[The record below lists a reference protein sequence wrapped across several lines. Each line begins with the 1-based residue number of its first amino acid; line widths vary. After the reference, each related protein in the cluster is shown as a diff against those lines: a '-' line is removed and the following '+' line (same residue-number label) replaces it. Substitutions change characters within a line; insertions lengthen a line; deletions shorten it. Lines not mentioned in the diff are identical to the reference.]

1 MKLLAVVPYLPA
13 PTWGGGARSFYVLK
27 ALATRYRVSLIALSR
42 GGESRISED
51 CQPLL
56 QRLQSVELVPYPA
69 SRWRRW
75 RQAVNIVRGESSAI
89 ADRCPP
95 ALQVALDQALTA
107 DSYQAVYV
115 DGALTAAGLRLPAS
129 LPLLI
134 LQHNLEYELLYR
146 TYCTEKGW
154 LRRWYNGREYRLV
167 KPRELACCQ
176 RAAAVF
182 VTSERERQLLKD
194 ILPQACVGVVPNGVD
209 PSFFAPAAEETSLE
223 SEREARLRVVFT
235 GSLDYYPNEQAVL
248 YFAHQCWPLIRGQLP
263 AAEWWIVGRNPP
275 WSVRRLARLPGV
287 TVTGTVPD
295 VRPYLASASVVVVPL
310 RIGSGTRL
318 KILEALAMKKAVV
331 STTLGAEGLA
341 VTSGRH
347 LLLADAPADFAGAV
361 IALLRDADR
370 RQALGEAGR
379 RLVEQ
384 EYSWERCEERLE
396 DLLAAQEF
404 LGGTSL
410 FRSSS
415 LWG

>member
-1 MKLLAVVPYLPA
+1 MKLLAVIPYIPA

-27 ALATRYRVSLIALSR
+27 ALANKYSVSLIALSR
-42 GGESRISED
+42 GEKSQETVCCG
-51 CQPLL
+51 PLL
-56 QRLQSVELVPYPA
+56 EQLQSVDLVASPA

-75 RQAVNIVRGESSAI
+75 RQALNVVRGESSAI

-95 ALQVALDQALTA
+95 GLQAALDRALATDA
-107 DSYQAVYV
+107 YQAVYV

-146 TYCTEKGW
+146 TYLAERSW

-176 RAAAVF
+176 QAAAVL
-182 VTSERERQLLKD
+182 VASERERQLLQEL
-194 ILPQACVGVVPNGVD
+194 LPQARVGVVPNGVD
-209 PSFFAPAAEETSLE
+209 LSFFAPASTDEEE
-223 SEREARLRVVFT
+223 GQRIVFT

-248 YFAHQCWPLIRGQLP
+248 CFARQCWPLIRERMP

-275 WSVRRLARLPGV
+275 RSVQRLARLPGV

-295 VRPYLASASVVVVPL
+295 VRPYLARASVVVVPL

-341 VTSGRH
+341 VASGRH
-347 LLLADAPADFAGAV
+347 LLLADTPGDFVRAV
-361 IALLRDADR
+361 ILLLEDARR
-370 RQALGEAGR
+370 RQALAESGR

-384 EYSWERCEERLE
+384 VYSWERCQERLTT
-396 DLLAAQEF
+396 LLAEEEL
-404 LGGTSL
+404 LGRRPLLRDSL
-410 FRSSS
+410 
-415 LWG
+415 L